1 MTKPSNPPALS
12 ERPPWAKRV
21 FGPPL
26 FQRGNRGDTLR
37 RREFLA
43 AGASLA
49 LFPALVRGQDRR
61 QITDAAGRKVL
72 LPARVERIYAAGPPA
87 GMLVFAVAPDKLIG
101 WTSAW
106 RDAEKPFIAKKYA
119 DLPALGRLTG
129 RGSTANVEVVLGAKP
144 DVILDYGTINDTYAS
159 LADRIQQQTGLPYM
173 LLDGDFDRMFDSIRL
188 VGQIAQEEKRAAALA
203 QYAQDTVIDINR
215 RIAKLPSDRRPRV
228 YYGRGPQGLTTGLAG
243 SINAESIEQLG
254 AVNVAAEL
262 GKGGL
267 AQVSVEQ
274 VLRWNPDVVV
284 TIDAS
289 FYAGAR
295 GHPLWS
301 NLPAVKAGR
310 IYLSP
315 SLPYGWIDFP
325 PSINR
330 LIGLRWLARTL
341 YPRAFPEDL
350 RPIVRDF
357 YTRCYHQTPTE
368 AQLDQLLRTALP
380 A

>member
-1 MTKPSNPPALS
+1 MSKS
-12 ERPPWAKRV
+12 
-21 FGPPL
+21 
-26 FQRGNRGDTLR
+26 
-37 RREFLA
+37 RRELLA
-43 AGASLA
+43 AGALLA
-49 LFPALVRGQDRR
+49 LLPGAGLAQARR
-61 QITDAAGRKVL
+61 EVTDAAGRKVS

-87 GMLVFAVAPDKLIG
+87 GILVFAVAPDKLIG
-101 WTSAW
+101 WTTPW

-144 DVILDYGTINDTYAS
+144 DFIVDYGTINDTYAS
-159 LADRIQQQTGLPYM
+159 LADRVQQQTGIPYV
-173 LLDGDFDRMFDSIRL
+173 LLDGDFDRTAEAIRAI
-188 VGQIAQEEKRAAALA
+188 GQISQEEKRAGELA
-203 QYAQDTVIDINR
+203 KYAQDTVSDITR
-215 RIAKLPSDRRPRV
+215 RVVKIPATQRPRV
-228 YYGRGPQGLTTGLAG
+228 YYGRGPQGLITGLAG
-243 SINAESIEQLG
+243 SINVESMEQLG

-267 AQVSVEQ
+267 VQVSVEQ
-274 VLRWNPDVVV
+274 VLRWNPDVVI
-284 TIDAS
+284 TIDPT
-289 FYAGAR
+289 FYAAAR

-301 NLPAVKAGR
+301 NLPAIKAGR

-315 SLPYGWIDFP
+315 SVPYGWIDFP
-325 PSINR
+325 PSVNR
-330 LIGLRWLARTL
+330 LIGLRWLAHIL